1 MGLEKNGWKNTRK
14 KQRLKKGE
22 TDEANEDKKETEKR
36 MNESRNNCKTKKTMQ
51 KESNLDSV
59 FFSLTFSF
67 QSGLLW
73 WSHRAQHFILRLYRQ
88 LPSVK
93 SFADAFI
100 LHLRLIFSALVPAI
114 NF

>member
-1 MGLEKNGWKNTRK
+1 MKIKKIRK
-14 KQRLKKGE
+14 KR
-22 TDEANEDKKETEKR
+22 KEGKR
-36 MNESRNNCKTKKTMQ
+36 MNESLSQIKKEMQ

-73 WSHRAQHFILRLYRQ
+73 WSHRAQHFILRLYCV

-93 SFADAFI
+93 SFVDAFI
-100 LHLRLIFSALVPAI
+100 LYLRLIFGVLVPAI